1 MDPGGRVE
9 RDTTSGAQQT
19 SDELGTGGQ
28 WDNPASRGQ
37 GKWENRQGKSVRFL
51 CQLSLS
57 SIRTG
62 TACTGFRHLHLYFC

>member
-1 MDPGGRVE
+1 MDPGSRVE
-9 RDTTSGAQQT
+9 RDPVSGVQPT
-19 SDELGTGGQ
+19 SDEPAISTGR
-28 WDNPASRGQ
+28 DQ

-62 TACTGFRHLHLYFC
+62 TACAGFRHLHFYFC

>member
-1 MDPGGRVE
+1 MDPGSRVE
-9 RDTTSGAQQT
+9 RDTMSGTQQT
-19 SDELGTGGQ
+19 SDELGT
-28 WDNPASRGQ
+28 GQ

-62 TACTGFRHLHLYFC
+62 NACAGFRHLHLYFC